1 MSRHTPGPWEI
12 NERHGGVIYIE
23 GVGNT
28 VAICHDDGFDIDH
41 AEAEANAR
49 LIAAAPQMLEA
60 LEACAAYWYYK
71 RSPSIPEQSELIS
84 LGAEQAQRLI
94 KAAIVAA
101 KGEI

>member
-49 LIAAAPQMLEA
+49 LIAAAPQVLEA
-60 LEACAAYWYYK
+60 LELAD
-71 RSPSIPEQSELIS
+71 ELID
-84 LGAEQAQRLI
+84 QLI
-94 KAAIVAA
+94 IDNTDNYVEERAKIRAAIAAA
-101 KGEI
+101 KGEV

>member
-60 LEACAAYWYYK
+60 LEAADA
-71 RSPSIPEQSELIS
+71 LIHR
-84 LGAEQAQRLI
+84 LLMGADYAQKEVEEIR
-94 KAAIVAA
+94 AAIRAA
-101 KGEI
+101 KGEV